1 MKKRTLPVAAIGARP
16 NGLQSDV
23 SPQAMER
30 WQRGIRATAGTD
42 NNVISIMDVIGED
55 WMGQGITAK
64 RVSGALRAIGDK
76 PVVVEINSPGG
87 DYFEGLAIYNVLRE
101 HTQDVTVKVVGIA
114 ASAASV
120 IAMAGDT
127 IMVPR
132 AGFLMIHN
140 VWVVAIGNKD
150 DLRAVAD
157 GLEPFDAV
165 AAEIYAARSGMNI
178 KEIVKMLDAET
189 WIGGDDAVAMG
200 MADALLPSDEVS
212 KARNELVE
220 GPGAAMRAIDAALAK
235 GDRMPRSERRR
246 LINEL
251 TGKPSAAVEGDTPR
265 AVEVVVDDG
274 ATGLR
279 FALARLKLATA

>member
-101 HTQDVTVKVVGIA
+101 HTQGVTVKVVGIYLNRDPYLA
-114 ASAASV
+114 QVGDAS
-120 IAMAGDT
+120 
-127 IMVPR
+127 R
-132 AGFLMIHN
+132 
-140 VWVVAIGNKD
+140 
-150 DLRAVAD
+150 
-157 GLEPFDAV
+157 
-165 AAEIYAARSGMNI
+165 
-178 KEIVKMLDAET
+178 
-189 WIGGDDAVAMG
+189 
-200 MADALLPSDEVS
+200 
-212 KARNELVE
+212 
-220 GPGAAMRAIDAALAK
+220 ALACLA
-235 GDRMPRSERRR
+235 GGSHRRQEQSSQDRH
-246 LINEL
+246 
-251 TGKPSAAVEGDTPR
+251 
-265 AVEVVVDDG
+265 DG
-274 ATGLR
+274 NHHEQFHKCETCP
-279 FALARLKLATA
+279 